1 MQKEMLIGILGGLG
15 LFLYGM
21 NLMGMGLQKAAGN
34 KMKQLIE
41 VLTNNRIMGVVVGA
55 IVTMLIQSSSAT
67 TVMVVGFVNAGLMTL
82 SQAIGVIMGA
92 NIGTTFT
99 AQLIAFKL
107 TDLAPFVI
115 AIGVFIW
122 LAASKKKHKDVGEIL
137 IGFGI
142 LFLGMGMMSG
152 AMKPLRTDETFR
164 SMMANLENPFLGVF
178 VGFAITAI
186 VQSSSA
192 TTGML
197 LALAAAGAIN
207 NVNAVIPI
215 LCGQNIGTCVT
226 AMLSSLGAN
235 KTAKRAALMHLLF
248 NVIGTLIFMIL
259 VSILP
264 ISKWITELTPDN
276 MSRQIANAH
285 TSFNIINTVL
295 LLPFANWFVRMAERL
310 IKGQDQDETG
320 LKYIDSRI
328 IETPSIAVLMASKEV
343 LRMGKTVNK
352 SLRLSKEAFLELNE
366 KKVEK
371 VIKREKS
378 INTLEKDLVSY
389 LSEVLNAP
397 LTDAQHT
404 IVTTLLNTIN
414 DLERVGDHA
423 ENIVELAQYRID
435 NKVAL
440 SESAVDELNVMFE
453 KVDRTFTT
461 ALNSFKTADEVM
473 IKQVFQFEEQIDT
486 LEKKNRKSHIK
497 RLNDRACKPESGIVY
512 LDVISN
518 LERIGDHSANIAE
531 SILEGIRIEAIV
543 Q

>member
-248 NVIGTLIFMIL
+248 NVIGTLVFMIL

-473 IKQVFQFEEQIDT
+473 IKQVFQFEEQIDA

>member
-1 MQKEMLIGILGGLG
+1 
-15 LFLYGM
+15 
-21 NLMGMGLQKAAGN
+21 
-34 KMKQLIE
+34 
-41 VLTNNRIMGVVVGA
+41 
-55 IVTMLIQSSSAT
+55 
-67 TVMVVGFVNAGLMTL
+67 
-82 SQAIGVIMGA
+82 
-92 NIGTTFT
+92 
-99 AQLIAFKL
+99 
-107 TDLAPFVI
+107 
-115 AIGVFIW
+115 
-122 LAASKKKHKDVGEIL
+122 
-137 IGFGI
+137 
-142 LFLGMGMMSG
+142 
-152 AMKPLRTDETFR
+152 
-164 SMMANLENPFLGVF
+164 
-178 VGFAITAI
+178 
-186 VQSSSA
+186 
-192 TTGML
+192 
-197 LALAAAGAIN
+197 
-207 NVNAVIPI
+207 
-215 LCGQNIGTCVT
+215 
-226 AMLSSLGAN
+226 
-235 KTAKRAALMHLLF
+235 
-248 NVIGTLIFMIL
+248 
-259 VSILP
+259 
-264 ISKWITELTPDN
+264 

-473 IKQVFQFEEQIDT
+473 IKQVFQFEEQIDA